1 LEVVAKVS
9 KVGIIV
15 DSAVSIPKE
24 LIREYGIQVVPL
36 VAIFSDKSYRDL
48 IDLKT
53 PNEIFQLIDK
63 SAKFPT
69 TSAPSPSDYLN
80 VYRRVSEKVVIIFFV
95 YISAALSMCFRSAT
109 LAKEMAQN
117 ELPKVKIEVFDSRT
131 TVGAMGLI
139 TLAAARAAASGKDI
153 AQVVEAAKGVRSRVN
168 MIFIFDTLSYL
179 AKSGRIGRAAALMGN
194 MLSIK
199 PIVEVS
205 TATGLVEP
213 VGRVR
218 TKPKA
223 VKYLLEVVEQ
233 RVGVKKPVHMMV
245 EHTRSLDEAKEL
257 KQMVSDQFN
266 CVELLLCEFNPVAAL
281 ITGPKMLGLSFYR
294 D

>member
-1 LEVVAKVS
+1 MS
-9 KVGIIV
+9 KVGIV
-15 DSAVSIPKE
+15 ADSAVSIPKE
-24 LIREYGIQVVPL
+24 LIKEYGIQIVPL
-36 VAIFSDKSYRDL
+36 VAIFGDKSYRDV

-53 PNEIFQLIDK
+53 PDEIFHLIDK
-63 SAKFPT
+63 SDKFPT
-69 TSAPSPSDYLN
+69 SSAPSPSDYLG
-80 VYRRVSEKVVIIFFV
+80 VYRRLSQKVDSIFCV
-95 YISAALSMCFRSAT
+95 TISAALSMCFKSAT
-109 LAKEMAQN
+109 LAKEMAQS
-117 ELPKVKIEVFDSRT
+117 ELPEVKIEVFDSRT

-139 TLAAARAAASGKDI
+139 TLAAAQAAASGKDM
-153 AQVVEAAKGVRSRVN
+153 AQVIETANKVRERVN

-179 AKSGRIGRAAALMGN
+179 AKSGRIGRAQALMGN
-194 MLSIK
+194 MLNIK

-223 VKYLLEVVEQ
+223 VKRLLEVVEQ

-257 KQMVSDQFN
+257 KQTVSDRFN